1 MLESHLANER
11 HRSTRRVDSRARRWS
26 VITLLAIS
34 VTTALGSQ
42 PGQKSKSPTA
52 SKPHAQAVLDATRRD
67 YGDVFEGEELEHVF
81 NVRNT
86 GDAVLT
92 LAQLKPTVVLQRKRT
107 AQTTTTAPP
116 LPSFIE
122 PRERRGAKYKLVP
135 AAARRAAPS

>member
-1 MLESHLANER
+1 MFESHLASER
-11 HRSTRRVDSRARRWS
+11 HRSTRCVDSRARRWP
-26 VITLLAIS
+26 VIALLAIS

-42 PGQKSKSPTA
+42 PGQKTKSPAA
-52 SKPHAQAVLDATRRD
+52 SKPQAQAVLDATRRD

-92 LAQLKPTVVLQRKRT
+92 LAQLKPTVVVQRKRT
-107 AQTTTTAPP
+107 AQTMVPAPP
-116 LPSFIE
+116 LPSFIA
-122 PRERRGAKYKLVP
+122 PRERRGAKYKIVP

>member
-1 MLESHLANER
+1 
-11 HRSTRRVDSRARRWS
+11 
-26 VITLLAIS
+26 
-34 VTTALGSQ
+34 
-42 PGQKSKSPTA
+42 
-52 SKPHAQAVLDATRRD
+52 
-67 YGDVFEGEELEHVF
+67 VFEGEELEHIF

-107 AQTTTTAPP
+107 AQTTTPEPP

-135 AAARRAAPS
+135 ATARRAAPS

>member
-1 MLESHLANER
+1 MFETRLANKL
-11 HRSTRRVDSRARRWS
+11 HRSTGRVDSRARRWS

-34 VTTALGSQ
+34 VTAALGSQ
-42 PGQKSKSPTA
+42 PGQKTKSPAA
-52 SKPHAQAVLDATRRD
+52 SKPQAQAVLDATRRD

-92 LAQLKPTVVLQRKRT
+92 LAQLKPTVVVQRKRT
-107 AQTTTTAPP
+107 AQTMTPP
-116 LPSFIE
+116 LPSFNE

-135 AAARRAAPS
+135 VAARRAAPS